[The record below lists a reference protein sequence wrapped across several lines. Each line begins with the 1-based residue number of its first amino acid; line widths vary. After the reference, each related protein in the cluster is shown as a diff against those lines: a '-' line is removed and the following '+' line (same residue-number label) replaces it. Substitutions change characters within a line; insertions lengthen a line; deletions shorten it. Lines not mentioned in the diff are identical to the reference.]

1 MECKIC
7 FDKGSYPNDLETV
20 TYCRKCDRGR
30 QAKIASLERLISFYV
45 DRTSAAQAK
54 VIQFRSEL
62 EEIKQGEWG

>member
-1 MECKIC
+1 MECNIC
-7 FDKGSYPNDLETV
+7 LDKGYFYNALDTTV
-20 TYCRKCDRGR
+20 YCRKCKRGR
-30 QAKIASLERLISFYV
+30 EAKIASLERLISFYV